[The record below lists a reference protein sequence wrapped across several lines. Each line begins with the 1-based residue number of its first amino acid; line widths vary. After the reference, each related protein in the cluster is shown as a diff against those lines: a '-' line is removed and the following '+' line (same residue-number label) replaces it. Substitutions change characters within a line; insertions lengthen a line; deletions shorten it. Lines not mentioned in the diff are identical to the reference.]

1 MGDALGFEEWPA
13 FRKLQGPLIRWGLK
27 PLSDAV
33 RAARW
38 SADAMPPQ
46 QFLFGDFW
54 HSTLFPTLPQA
65 EALAVA
71 TSNPIGIE
79 NGIRNGGARDTVA
92 QRRHKRVHQS
102 GTSSEDC
109 RRWRGCGLLRVES
122 DAVRVRRSWCSKVL
136 VCRSKDVDVGNLGR
150 RGVAWDE
157 DSGTAGTWL

>member
-38 SADAMPPQ
+38 SADAMPPPNS
-46 QFLFGDFW
+46 FCLAISG
-54 HSTLFPTLPQA
+54 TLPSSPPSHRPRLLQSRHQIP
-65 EALAVA
+65 LGSK
-71 TSNPIGIE
+71 T
-79 NGIRNGGARDTVA
+79 A